1 MNSGKLIVIGPN
13 FSEEQVKG
21 FTASLVNAPTTL
33 IQRNNDVPVNG
44 SLNVSAGKRW
54 DIGASRFGVIA
65 AAGWDN
71 SWQTKGGLHQLAGGV
86 ALGDAGTEVL
96 TPDQDFRFLSTEKR
110 IVMTDLLGRIGR
122 ASDMERVGK
131 KV

>member
-1 MNSGKLIVIGPN
+1 MIEIGTK
-13 FSEEQVKG
+13 FIGEQVKG

-44 SLNVSAGKRW
+44 SLNVSAGKSW

-71 SWQTKGGLHQLAGGV
+71 SWQTKGGLQQLAGGV
-86 ALGDAGTEVL
+86 ATGDDGTTVL
-96 TPDQDFRFLSTEKR
+96 KQDQDSRILSTDKHSNEA
-110 IVMTDLLGRIGR
+110 D
-122 ASDMERVGK
+122 
-131 KV
+131 

>member
-44 SLNVSAGKRW
+44 SLNVSAGKSW
-54 DIGASRFGVIA
+54 DIGASRFGDIA

-71 SWQTKGGLHQLAGGV
+71 SWQTKGGLQQLAGGV
-86 ALGDAGTEVL
+86 AIGED
-96 TPDQDFRFLSTEKR
+96 RKSTR
-110 IVMTDLLGRIGR
+110 LN
-122 ASDMERVGK
+122 SSH
-131 KV
+131 